1 MAYTGYL
8 VVQYIDDNPNS
19 PTYGETWTEKSMD
32 VETCPTEEGGEWII
46 ISDTCEMDT
55 SGYTGNRITIYYN
68 SVKGE
73 YSSTTV
79 YDSSCIE
86 SSNDESWVSI
96 GEECETDEDGKL
108 TGYMIQTQRQVNR
121 NLANYGQTREYKYL
135 SPVCSAPEDKIAR
148 WQEISRICHI
158 LTDDCLLTMD
168 GTADVT
174 EIDVNPNSP
183 TFNTTR
189 TRNVEDENCP
199 TCVETEFEYRTVGDF
214 CGSDLI
220 DSGFTASATTLYTLK
235 RLYKVIGDN
244 ATPMDEYQLVVV
256 EEQSESCGY
265 IAPRYR
271 WVNTNITT
279 CVGYDLYAVEK
290 EQVSYDRGTTWADYY
305 VNGTLVTRTSQEPIS
320 VNVYECGYPMERW
333 VETDE
338 TDCYE
343 AAEYKWEAAPVSD
356 YLCSGTSKYYKEYEY
371 ESTDGGDTWT
381 PTGEYRY
388 GSLIEEKSIDCG
400 YDYKL
405 ILSDYSTEY
414 TVEYY
419 GNETNVTFVEGR
431 VYSGYSDSIRTLTI
445 GERVATLEANSLNC
459 YNNLQLI
466 RFKSAN
472 PPTLANDYVFSSSL
486 ACPIYVPCESVNTY
500 KTAWPNWSSR
510 ITCGTPSSIKFRASY
525 SDSSTYS
532 LDCDLST
539 TLTTA
544 TTKPSGY
551 DYSAMTSAEIGYCV
565 NTIGQRAFYYCDSL
579 SSCTISNGVISIGN
593 QTFYRCSGLTSIDIP
608 DSVTSIGSSAF
619 TYCYSLSSCTIGS
632 RVTSINEYT
641 FQNCT
646 GLTSIDIPNSVTSI
660 GTYAFTGCYSLSSCT
675 IGSGV
680 TYIAES
686 AFNACRSLT
695 SIDIPNSVTRIF
707 NDAFIGC
714 GGLTSCT
721 IGSGVTTIG
730 NYAFYFCNSLQSI
743 TVRATT
749 PPTLGSDVFKY
760 TNDCPIYVPSNK
772 VSAYKSAWSDYSDR
786 IQAIP

>member
-32 VETCPTEEGGEWII
+32 AETCPTEEGGEWII

-55 SGYTGNRITIYYN
+55 SGYTGNRITVYYN
-68 SVKGE
+68 SVNGE

-135 SPVCSAPEDKIAR
+135 SPACSAPEDKIAR

-290 EQVSYDRGTTWADYY
+290 EQVSYDRGTTWVDYY

-333 VETDE
+333 IETDE

-343 AAEYKWEAAPVSD
+343 AEEYKWEAAPVSD

-371 ESTDGGDTWT
+371 QSTDGGDTWT

-400 YDYKL
+400 YDYKM
-405 ILSDYSTEY
+405 ILTNSSEKY
-414 TVEYY
+414 TIEYY
-419 GNETNVTFVEGR
+419 GNETEITRTESFIFNNSGITKVE
-431 VYSGYSDSIRTLTI
+431 I
-445 GERVATLEANSLNC
+445 GERITNIQENSF
-459 YNNLQLI
+459 YN
-466 RFKSAN
+466 
-472 PPTLANDYVFSSSL
+472 YSSL
-486 ACPIYVPCESVNTY
+486 SVVIFKGTTPPSLETRAFNSSRNFTIYVPAESVNTY
-500 KTAWPNWSSR
+500 KS
-510 ITCGTPSSIKFRASY
+510 ASGW
-525 SDSSTYS
+525 STYAS
-532 LDCDLST
+532 
-539 TLTTA
+539 
-544 TTKPSGY
+544 
-551 DYSAMTSAEIGYCV
+551 
-565 NTIGQRAFYYCDSL
+565 
-579 SSCTISNGVISIGN
+579 
-593 QTFYRCSGLTSIDIP
+593 
-608 DSVTSIGSSAF
+608 
-619 TYCYSLSSCTIGS
+619 
-632 RVTSINEYT
+632 
-641 FQNCT
+641 
-646 GLTSIDIPNSVTSI
+646 
-660 GTYAFTGCYSLSSCT
+660 
-675 IGSGV
+675 
-680 TYIAES
+680 
-686 AFNACRSLT
+686 
-695 SIDIPNSVTRIF
+695 
-707 NDAFIGC
+707 
-714 GGLTSCT
+714 
-721 IGSGVTTIG
+721 
-730 NYAFYFCNSLQSI
+730 
-743 TVRATT
+743 
-749 PPTLGSDVFKY
+749 
-760 TNDCPIYVPSNK
+760 
-772 VSAYKSAWSDYSDR
+772 R

>member
-32 VETCPTEEGGEWII
+32 AETCPTEEGGEWII

-55 SGYTGNRITIYYN
+55 SGYTGNRITVYYN
-68 SVKGE
+68 SVNGE

-121 NLANYGQTREYKYL
+121 NLANYGQTREFKYL
-135 SPVCSAPEDKIAR
+135 SPVCSSSEDKIAR

-199 TCVETEFEYRTVGDF
+199 TCVETEFEYRTVGNF

-290 EQVSYDRGTTWADYY
+290 EQVSYDRGTTWVDYY
-305 VNGTLVTRTSQEPIS
+305 VDGTLVTRTSQEPIS

-333 VETDE
+333 IETDE

-371 ESTDGGDTWT
+371 QSTDGGDTWT

-419 GNETNVTFVEGR
+419 GSGTSVTFVEGR
-431 VYSGYSDSIRTLTI
+431 AYSGYSDSIRTLTI

-472 PPTLANDYVFSSSL
+472 PPRLANDYVFSSSL
-486 ACPIYVPCESVNTY
+486 ACPIYVPCESVNAY

-510 ITCGTPSSIKFRASY
+510 ITCGTPSRFKFRATY
-525 SDSSTYS
+525 SGGTTYSADCDSSTA
-532 LDCDLST
+532 
-539 TLTTA
+539 LTSA
-544 TTKPSGY
+544 VIKPSGY
-551 DYSAMTSAEIGYCV
+551 EYSAMTSAEIGYCV
-565 NTIGQRAFYYCDSL
+565 NSISQGAFSGC
-579 SSCTISNGVISIGN
+579 SS
-593 QTFYRCSGLTSIDIP
+593 LTSI
-608 DSVTSIGSSAF
+608 G
-619 TYCYSLSSCTIGS
+619 
-632 RVTSINEYT
+632 
-641 FQNCT
+641 
-646 GLTSIDIPNSVTSI
+646 IPNSVTSI
-660 GTYAFTGCYSLSSCT
+660 GSFAFTNCSSLSSCT
-675 IGSGV
+675 IGTGIKIIERYTFYRCS
-680 TYIAES
+680 
-686 AFNACRSLT
+686 SLT
-695 SIDIPNSVTRIF
+695 SIDLHSGFTSI
-707 NDAFIGC
+707 NDAAFQ
-714 GGLTSCT
+714 SC
-721 IGSGVTTIG
+721 S
-730 NYAFYFCNSLQSI
+730 SLQSI

-749 PPTLGSDVFKY
+749 PPSLGSDVFFA
-760 TNDCPIYVPSNK
+760 TNNCPIYVPAAS
-772 VSAYKSAWSDYSDR
+772 VDAYKADSRWSTYASR
-786 IQAIP
+786 IQAIS